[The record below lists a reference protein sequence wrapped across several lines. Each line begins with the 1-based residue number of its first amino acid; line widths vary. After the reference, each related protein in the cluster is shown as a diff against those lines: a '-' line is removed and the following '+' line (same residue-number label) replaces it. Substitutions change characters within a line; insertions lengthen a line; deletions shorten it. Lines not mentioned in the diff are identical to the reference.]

1 MCTALFTYDA
11 VMQPNEDSLHRW
23 LTFEVDK
30 SPIDKNNAHLVIP
43 QISLFFTLMAICV
56 EGF

>member
-1 MCTALFTYDA
+1 VCLFIHDVVLQTD
-11 VMQPNEDSLHRW
+11 EDSLAQW
-23 LTFEVDK
+23 LQAQADEED
-30 SPIDKNNAHLVIP
+30 INNAHLVIP